1 MGDFGRI
8 LEEWESMRR
17 GSQQQGVDGSRLP
30 RPCPTDQPDRAS
42 WLERAIEQ
50 YPVVDKD
57 ADDESASAQPLR
69 PEQVPVDDS
78 LDLHGY
84 TRDEALTATGQFI
97 AASAARGL
105 RKVMVIHG
113 KGRNGEGVLKR
124 EVRQYLERHPLV
136 GRMGYARGPDGG
148 RGALWALLRHR
159 MKGRGSVSG

>member
-1 MGDFGRI
+1 
-8 LEEWESMRR
+8 MRR

-30 RPCPTDQPDRAS
+30 RPHPPDQPNDPS

-57 ADDESASAQPLR
+57 ADERSEPGRTVR
-69 PEQVPVDDS
+69 PEQLPVDDS

-84 TRDEALTATGQFI
+84 TRDEALAATERFI
-97 AASAARGL
+97 AAGLARGL
-105 RKVMVIHG
+105 RKIMVVHG

-124 EVRQYLERHPLV
+124 EVRQYLERHPSV

-148 RGALWALLRHR
+148 RGALWALLRR
-159 MKGRGSVSG
+159 RGQDC

>member
-17 GSQQQGVDGSRLP
+17 GSQQQGVDESRLP
-30 RPCPTDQPDRAS
+30 RPHPPDQPEGAS
-42 WLERAIEQ
+42 WLERAIER
-50 YPVVDKD
+50 YPVANKD
-57 ADDESASAQPLR
+57 ADGEPEQPRTVR
-69 PEQVPVDDS
+69 PEQLRVDDS

-84 TRDEALTATGQFI
+84 TREEALAATERFV
-97 AASAARGL
+97 AASLARGL
-105 RKVMVIHG
+105 QKIMVVHG

-124 EVRQYLERHPLV
+124 EVRQYLERHPSV

-159 MKGRGSVSG
+159 GQNC